1 MNEEIS
7 FISCKEIA
15 DWGSEKDANCIRLN
29 KTGTKSDEDVRK
41 LRLHWAHRVRDVKD
55 VAFFKVQLIW
65 LKEVTLGL
73 LGRFQEE
80 DTEDRISASD
90 SCLKWMNKSAVTEP
104 RKNSYRSGV
113 KGEQCSEDLDLAWQ
127 NREVKAIYGSRYLH
141 VPIPPTSTGS
151 SFNVVYGSEAI
162 TSQRQALSRQ
172 TLLRQNVPRARAE
185 GNHPCSSQQHI
196 SACRAWLNPSG
207 CWLRSPSPGPAANV
221 SAAGMS
227 PEWARHLMKDS
238 TGWWWPTTVH
248 VVAAARGHLQHW
260 HQFPAGVWSNHADRI
275 KRCSIVWNWTRPL
288 RSRNHVNHRLLSTH
302 SLLTLCCCVTVGTVI
317 WRGAF

>member
-90 SCLKWMNKSAVTEP
+90 SCL
-104 RKNSYRSGV
+104 
-113 KGEQCSEDLDLAWQ
+113 
-127 NREVKAIYGSRYLH
+127 
-141 VPIPPTSTGS
+141 
-151 SFNVVYGSEAI
+151 
-162 TSQRQALSRQ
+162 
-172 TLLRQNVPRARAE
+172 
-185 GNHPCSSQQHI
+185 
-196 SACRAWLNPSG
+196 
-207 CWLRSPSPGPAANV
+207 
-221 SAAGMS
+221 
-227 PEWARHLMKDS
+227 
-238 TGWWWPTTVH
+238 
-248 VVAAARGHLQHW
+248 
-260 HQFPAGVWSNHADRI
+260 
-275 KRCSIVWNWTRPL
+275 
-288 RSRNHVNHRLLSTH
+288 
-302 SLLTLCCCVTVGTVI
+302 
-317 WRGAF
+317 